1 VFACAGQQTIGL
13 KAVGAARGKGIKSTL
28 GTREEAGGAMANQEC
43 ESEHEE
49 IQQGVLAAVVR
60 VAAVSAPGT
69 RELVLEFDA
78 ARQSVERSARD
89 SQRLE
94 AIFAEGLS
102 TLGLKRLV
110 CQSATLSEP
119 LTALRRS
126 VVLLKDSERDLSEY
140 QRLVLKAAEAAARAH
155 TWVGLLSRRITYLER
170 MALEEIRAALKEG
183 DRG

>member
-1 VFACAGQQTIGL
+1 
-13 KAVGAARGKGIKSTL
+13 
-28 GTREEAGGAMANQEC
+28 MANQEC
-43 ESEHEE
+43 SSEHDE

-78 ARQSVERSARD
+78 ASQAVEGSARD
-89 SQRLE
+89 SQKLE

-102 TLGLKRLV
+102 TLGFKQFVR
-110 CQSATLSEP
+110 QSAASSES

-126 VVLLKDSERDLSEY
+126 VVLLKDSERDLNEY
-140 QRLVLKAAEAAARAH
+140 QRLVLKAAEAAAGAH

-170 MALEEIRAALKEG
+170 MALEEIREALKEG
-183 DRG
+183 DRNRG